1 MSSSSLSQLALKI
14 LDAQV
19 PWATGIPFKT
29 SSPESQARKLALS
42 EFSEQLENAL
52 EGTQVKS
59 EFGRFRCDFSK
70 GMGVDTSSPWVRVF
84 SDRNPKPTIGWATVI
99 FGAEDGNS
107 IAIAASQG
115 IHGGGLNAGRKIS
128 KRVIEDASYP
138 KEYKSPMNIGLNNKA
153 TQYQSVSPL
162 SFRFAR
168 DDLQALS
175 DDQFIE
181 RINEFLVLTEKIAI
195 DYPVEIQESWAAKQ
209 EFQDH
214 WLFQF
219 NDKFWD
225 FERFVKD
232 GNRKFDFKI
241 GNYKDRVKVG
251 DKIAMWKS
259 GSQAGLVAFGSVV
272 AAPEDRP
279 VSEITNAYYF
289 EPVSLDAIGTRV
301 EIEVED
307 FLNDL
312 ILKQDLAE
320 GLSQNNIFKAPQSTS
335 PFLLSKIEYG
345 YLRQKAGFTVV
356 AQEQIPE
363 LATLSKETFLPAA
376 WLSEV
381 IEVLG
386 NKRQVILQGP
396 PGTGKTFLARKL
408 ARFLAPSEN
417 VRLVQFHPSYAYE
430 DFIQGYRPVS
440 KEFGLTFE
448 VKDGVF
454 VELARKAQDNPA
466 QNFILIIDEINRGN
480 LAKVFGELYFL
491 LEYRDEE
498 VILQYGNSKEPFKLP
513 TNLKIIGTMNTA
525 DRSIAS
531 LDAAI
536 RRRFAF
542 IDLKPDV
549 KPVGDVLSLWLAEN
563 SLPTY
568 INDIHVYINE
578 RINDSR
584 FKLGPSYFMR
594 KDIVKT
600 LDYVWN
606 YEIMPQLN
614 EIFFEDQSQ
623 LEEFELRRVLKDLG
637 IDR

>member
-1 MSSSSLSQLALKI
+1 MSSSSLAQLALKV
-14 LDAQV
+14 LDAQL
-19 PWATGIPFKT
+19 PWATGTAFKT
-29 SSPESQARKLALS
+29 SSPESQARKQALLN
-42 EFSEQLENAL
+42 FSNQLEQAL
-52 EGTQVKS
+52 ATDQVKS
-59 EFGRFRCDFSK
+59 QFGSFRCDFSK
-70 GMGVDTSSPWVRVF
+70 GMGVDTSSPWVRIF
-84 SDRNPKPTIGWATVI
+84 NDRNPKPTIGWSTVI

-115 IHGGGLNAGRKIS
+115 IYGGGLSAGRKIS
-128 KRVIEDASYP
+128 KRVIEDTSYP
-138 KEYKSPMNIGLNNKA
+138 AEYKSPMNIGLNNKA

-162 SFRFAR
+162 SYRIDRAELETLNDEAFV
-168 DDLQALS
+168 
-175 DDQFIE
+175 E
-181 RINEFLVLTEKIAI
+181 RVNEFLLLTEKAAI
-195 DYPVEIQESWAAKQ
+195 EYPVETQDSWAVKQ
-209 EFQDH
+209 EFQDY

-219 NDKFWD
+219 NDKYWD
-225 FERFVKD
+225 FERFVKE
-232 GNRKFDFKI
+232 GNRKFVFKI

-251 DKIAMWKS
+251 DKFAMWKS
-259 GSQAGLVAFGSVV
+259 GPKAGLVAFGSVV
-272 AAPEDRP
+272 AAPEDIP
-279 VSEITNAYYF
+279 VNDITNAYYF
-289 EPVSLDAIGTRV
+289 EPLSRDEIDTRV
-301 EIEVED
+301 EIEVEEILSD
-307 FLNDL
+307 S
-312 ILKQDLAE
+312 ILKQDLAD

-335 PFLLSKIEYG
+335 PFLLSKFEYE

-396 PGTGKTFLARKL
+396 PGTGKTFLAREL
-408 ARFLAPSEN
+408 ARFLAPKEN

-440 KEFGLTFE
+440 KEIGLTFE
-448 VKDGVF
+448 VKDGVL
-454 VELARKAQDNPA
+454 VELARKAQENPT
-466 QNFILIIDEINRGN
+466 QNYILIIDEINRGN

-498 VILQYGNSKEPFKLP
+498 VILQYGNSKDQFRLP
-513 TNLKIIGTMNTA
+513 SNLQIIGTMNTA

-549 KPVGDVLSLWLAEN
+549 KPIGDVLSLWLAEN

-584 FKLGPSYFMR
+584 FKLGPSYFMK

-606 YEIMPQLN
+606 YEVMPQLN

>member
-1 MSSSSLSQLALKI
+1 MSSSSLSQLALQI

-19 PWATGIPFKT
+19 PWAAGTPFKT
-29 SSPESQARKLALS
+29 SSPESQARRLALS
-42 EFSEQLENAL
+42 EFSEQLEKTL
-52 EGTQVKS
+52 DGTQVKS
-59 EFGRFRCDFSK
+59 QFGRFRCDFSK

-84 SDRNPKPTIGWATVI
+84 NDRNPKPTIGWSTVI
-99 FGAEDGNS
+99 FGSEDGSS

-115 IHGGGLNAGRKIS
+115 IYGGGLGGGKKIS
-128 KRVIEDASYP
+128 KRVLDDPSYP
-138 KEYKSPMNIGLNNKA
+138 FEYKSPMNIGLNNKA

-162 SFRFAR
+162 SFRLDRAA
-168 DDLQALS
+168 LQSLS
-175 DDQFIE
+175 DEAFIE
-181 RINEFLVLTEKIAI
+181 RINEFLLLTERVAI
-195 DYPVEIQESWAAKQ
+195 DYPVETQQSWAAKQ
-209 EFQDH
+209 EFQDY

-219 NDKFWD
+219 NDKYWD
-225 FERFVKD
+225 FERFAQD
-232 GNRKFDFKI
+232 GNRKLVFKI

-251 DKIAMWKS
+251 DKFAMWKS
-259 GSQAGLVAFGSVV
+259 GPQAGLVAFGSVV
-272 AAPEDRP
+272 AAPEDIP
-279 VSEITNAYYF
+279 VNDITNAYYF
-289 EPVSLDAIGTRV
+289 EPLSRDEIDTRV
-301 EIEVED
+301 EIEVEE
-307 FLNDL
+307 
-312 ILKQDLAE
+312 ILTETISKQDLAE

-335 PFLLSKIEYG
+335 PFLLNKIEYE

-356 AQEQIPE
+356 VQEQIPE
-363 LATLSKETFLPAA
+363 LATLSKDTFLPAA
-376 WLSEV
+376 WLTEV

-396 PGTGKTFLARKL
+396 PGTGKTFLAREL
-408 ARFLAPSEN
+408 AMFLAPKEN

-440 KEFGLTFE
+440 KEIGLTFE
-448 VKDGVF
+448 VKDGVL
-454 VELARKAQDNPA
+454 VELARQAQENPK
-466 QNFILIIDEINRGN
+466 QNYILIIDEINRGN

-498 VILQYGNSKEPFKLP
+498 VILQYGNSKVQFKLP
-513 TNLKIIGTMNTA
+513 SNLQIIGTMNTA

-563 SLPTY
+563 DLPTY
-568 INDIHVYINE
+568 INDIHVYVNE

-584 FKLGPSYFMR
+584 FKLGPSYFMK
-594 KDIVKT
+594 KDIVKN

-606 YEIMPQLN
+606 YEVIPQLN

>member
-14 LDAQV
+14 LDAQI
-19 PWATGIPFKT
+19 PWATGTAFKT
-29 SSPESQARKLALS
+29 SSPESQARKQALLD
-42 EFSEQLENAL
+42 FSNQLEKVL
-52 EGTQVKS
+52 EVDQVQS
-59 EFGRFRCDFSK
+59 QFGGFRCDFSK
-70 GMGVDTSSPWVRVF
+70 GMGVDTSSPWVRIF
-84 SDRNPKPTIGWATVI
+84 NDRNPKPTIGWSTVI

-115 IHGGGLNAGRKIS
+115 IYGGGLGGGKKIS
-128 KRVIEDASYP
+128 KRVQDDASYP
-138 KEYKSPMNIGLNNKA
+138 LEYKVPMNIGLNNKA
-153 TQYQSVSPL
+153 TQYQAVSPL
-162 SFRFAR
+162 SISWDRAA
-168 DDLQALS
+168 LNALS
-175 DDQFIE
+175 DETFVN
-181 RINEFLVLTEKIAI
+181 RINEFLVLTEKVAI
-195 DYPVEIQESWAAKQ
+195 DYPVITQDSWTVKQ

-214 WLFQF
+214 WLFQY

-225 FERFVKD
+225 FDNFVKD
-232 GNRKFDFKI
+232 GNRRFDFKI

-251 DKIAMWKS
+251 DKFAMWKS
-259 GSQAGLVAFGSVV
+259 GPHAGLIAFGSVV
-272 AAPEDRP
+272 AEPEDRP
-279 VSEITNAYYF
+279 VNEITNSYYF
-289 EPVSLDAIGTRV
+289 EPLSQDEIDTRV
-301 EIEVED
+301 EIEVKEI
-307 FLNDL
+307 LNET
-312 ILKQDLAE
+312 ISKQDLAE

-335 PFLLSKIEYG
+335 PFLLSKIEYE

-396 PGTGKTFLARKL
+396 PGTGKTFLAREL

-498 VILQYGNSKEPFKLP
+498 VILQYGNSKEQFKLP
-513 TNLKIIGTMNTA
+513 SNLQIIGTMNTA

-568 INDIHVYINE
+568 INDIHVYVNE

-584 FKLGPSYFMR
+584 FKLGPSYFMK

>member
-1 MSSSSLSQLALKI
+1 MSSSSLAQLALKV
-14 LDAQV
+14 LDAQL
-19 PWATGIPFKT
+19 PWATGTAFKT
-29 SSPESQARKLALS
+29 SSPESQVRKQALLD
-42 EFSEQLENAL
+42 FSNQLEQAL
-52 EGTQVKS
+52 AIGQVKS
-59 EFGRFRCDFSK
+59 QFGSFRCDYSK
-70 GMGVDTSSPWVRVF
+70 GMGVDTSSPWVRIF
-84 SDRNPKPTIGWATVI
+84 NDRNPKPTIGWSTVI

-115 IHGGGLNAGRKIS
+115 IYGGGLNAGRKIS
-128 KRVIEDASYP
+128 KRVIEDTSYP
-138 KEYKSPMNIGLNNKA
+138 AEYKSPMNIGLNSKA

-162 SFRFAR
+162 SYRIDRAE
-168 DDLQALS
+168 LQALN
-175 DDQFIE
+175 DEAFVE
-181 RINEFLVLTEKIAI
+181 RVNEFLLLTEKVAI
-195 DYPVEIQESWAAKQ
+195 DYPVEIQDSWAAKQ

-219 NDKFWD
+219 NDKYWD
-225 FERFVKD
+225 FERFVME
-232 GNRKFDFKI
+232 GNRKFVFKI

-251 DKIAMWKS
+251 DKFAMWKS
-259 GSQAGLVAFGSVV
+259 GPKAGLVAFGSVV
-272 AAPEDRP
+272 AAPEDIP
-279 VSEITNAYYF
+279 VNDITNAYYF
-289 EPVSLDAIGTRV
+289 KPLSRDEIDTRV
-301 EIEVED
+301 EIEVEEILSD
-307 FLNDL
+307 S

-335 PFLLSKIEYG
+335 PFLLSKFEYE
-345 YLRQKAGFTVV
+345 YLRQKAGFTVM

-363 LATLSKETFLPAA
+363 LTTLSKETFLPAA
-376 WLSEV
+376 WLSDV

-396 PGTGKTFLARKL
+396 PGTGKTFLAREL
-408 ARFLAPSEN
+408 ARFLAPKEN

-440 KEFGLTFE
+440 KEIGLTFE
-448 VKDGVF
+448 VKDGVL
-454 VELARKAQDNPA
+454 VELARKAQENPT

-498 VILQYGNSKEPFKLP
+498 VILQYGNSKDQFRLP
-513 TNLKIIGTMNTA
+513 SNLQIIGTMNTA

-568 INDIHVYINE
+568 INDIHVYVNE
-578 RINDSR
+578 RITDSR
-584 FKLGPSYFMR
+584 FKLGPSYFM
-594 KDIVKT
+594 KNDIVKT

-606 YEIMPQLN
+606 YEVMPQLN